1 MPRKNQL
8 RLSFDGVWHERL
20 VSIQACCLVVE
31 FVIFVGKV
39 EKDLFSDRKLV
50 PLKFFGPQPQGR
62 ELSSSHQRRNNKWTR
77 QSHSLS
83 IGLVKVAAL
92 SPAKAETFGLMWTS
106 SVWSCLR
113 ANFTSRFQKLHRW
126 IETEAAPQILYEQ
139 RDETTSSLRIFGS
152 LVGTSKAKLSCMEI
166 SVIASSS
173 IDGGIGSWDIKT
185 GTEQLR
191 FKQCASPAHGLA
203 AVGEKFLAASQL
215 RNASGSSGSI
225 FFWSW
230 NKPQVEV
237 RSFPVESVKALAANS
252 EGTYI
257 VGGGASGDIFLW
269 EVASGKLLKKWHGH
283 YRSVTCLVFS
293 GDDSLLVSGSEDGS
307 VRVWSLLRLFDDL
320 QRQQQGSTLY
330 EHDFNEHTTSV
341 TDIVIDYGGCNAF
354 IVSASGDGTCKRQQQ
369 GSTLYEHDFNEHT
382 TSVTDIVI
390 DYGGCNAF
398 IVSASGDGTCKVWS
412 LSKGKLLRNIIF
424 PAAINALALDP
435 GGSIF
440 YAASVDSKI
449 YVGAMN
455 SSSDYATQSLG
466 SVSEQGKAVTCLAYC
481 ADGNL
486 LISGSE
492 DGVICVWDPKSRRL
506 VRTFSHGKGPV
517 NNIQVVRRTVVGNSN
532 KAQSSWKKN
541 GSSLPPPPLEKY
553 ERSGDNTVDGIVIVD
568 PPPLSDVP
576 VYSSYHSA
584 DLINEQ
590 VRELQQQGSAA
601 TEIEMERLKL
611 EYKKSLQMNDQW
623 QKNYENLLQVVM
635 EEELNGSSS

>member
-1 MPRKNQL
+1 
-8 RLSFDGVWHERL
+8 
-20 VSIQACCLVVE
+20 
-31 FVIFVGKV
+31 
-39 EKDLFSDRKLV
+39 
-50 PLKFFGPQPQGR
+50 
-62 ELSSSHQRRNNKWTR
+62 
-77 QSHSLS
+77 
-83 IGLVKVAAL
+83 
-92 SPAKAETFGLMWTS
+92 
-106 SVWSCLR
+106 
-113 ANFTSRFQKLHRW
+113 
-126 IETEAAPQILYEQ
+126 
-139 RDETTSSLRIFGS
+139 
-152 LVGTSKAKLSCMEI
+152 MEI

-237 RSFPVESVKALAANS
+237 KSFPVESVKALAANS

-269 EVASGKLLKKWHGH
+269 EVASGKLLKKWHAH
-283 YRSVTCLVFS
+283 YRSVTCLLFS

-354 IVSASGDGTCKRQQQ
+354 IVSASGDGTCK
-369 GSTLYEHDFNEHT
+369 
-382 TSVTDIVI
+382 
-390 DYGGCNAF
+390 
-398 IVSASGDGTCKVWS
+398 VWS

-435 GGSIF
+435 GGSFF

-532 KAQSSWKKN
+532 KAQSSWKRN

-553 ERSGDNTVDGIVIVD
+553 ERSGDNTMDGIVIVD
-568 PPPLSDVP
+568 PPPLSDAP

>member
-1 MPRKNQL
+1 
-8 RLSFDGVWHERL
+8 
-20 VSIQACCLVVE
+20 
-31 FVIFVGKV
+31 
-39 EKDLFSDRKLV
+39 
-50 PLKFFGPQPQGR
+50 
-62 ELSSSHQRRNNKWTR
+62 
-77 QSHSLS
+77 
-83 IGLVKVAAL
+83 
-92 SPAKAETFGLMWTS
+92 
-106 SVWSCLR
+106 
-113 ANFTSRFQKLHRW
+113 
-126 IETEAAPQILYEQ
+126 
-139 RDETTSSLRIFGS
+139 
-152 LVGTSKAKLSCMEI
+152 MEI

-191 FKQCASPAHGLA
+191 FKQCASPAHGLT

-237 RSFPVESVKALAANS
+237 KSFPVESVKALAANS

-269 EVASGKLLKKWHGH
+269 EVASGKLLKKWHAH

-320 QRQQQGSTLY
+320 Q
-330 EHDFNEHTTSV
+330 
-341 TDIVIDYGGCNAF
+341 
-354 IVSASGDGTCKRQQQ
+354 RQQQ

-532 KAQSSWKKN
+532 KAQSSWKRN

-553 ERSGDNTVDGIVIVD
+553 ERSGDNTMDGIVIVD

>member
-1 MPRKNQL
+1 
-8 RLSFDGVWHERL
+8 
-20 VSIQACCLVVE
+20 
-31 FVIFVGKV
+31 
-39 EKDLFSDRKLV
+39 
-50 PLKFFGPQPQGR
+50 
-62 ELSSSHQRRNNKWTR
+62 
-77 QSHSLS
+77 
-83 IGLVKVAAL
+83 
-92 SPAKAETFGLMWTS
+92 
-106 SVWSCLR
+106 
-113 ANFTSRFQKLHRW
+113 
-126 IETEAAPQILYEQ
+126 
-139 RDETTSSLRIFGS
+139 
-152 LVGTSKAKLSCMEI
+152 MEI

-237 RSFPVESVKALAANS
+237 KSFPVESVKALAANS

-269 EVASGKLLKKWHGH
+269 EVASGKLLKKWHAH
-283 YRSVTCLVFS
+283 YRSVTCLLFS

-354 IVSASGDGTCKRQQQ
+354 IVSASGDGTCK
-369 GSTLYEHDFNEHT
+369 
-382 TSVTDIVI
+382 
-390 DYGGCNAF
+390 
-398 IVSASGDGTCKVWS
+398 VWS

-435 GGSIF
+435 GGSFF

-532 KAQSSWKKN
+532 KAQSSWKRN

-553 ERSGDNTVDGIVIVD
+553 ERSGDNTMDGIVIVD